1 MKMQT
6 NHSKYGRYGDQRGF
20 TLVELVIA
28 LLVSLVIMAGVSS
41 VFISHSRQ
49 YSQQDDIAAMQ
60 QNLRGILLVMPAE
73 FRVAGC
79 DPRRASVGE
88 ILTATETE
96 FAFTADISSHSPSHP
111 NEGDG
116 KVDGNDET
124 IAYRFERAAGQATG
138 VLRRS
143 LKSGGF
149 QPLADNIEKLEF
161 NYILDDNEA
170 GTTAP
175 TAKDLSRGK
184 IRAVQISVLA
194 RAENPSSTPGF
205 QHAGTFTTGS
215 GKVWGAAGDPVPQ
228 DGHRR
233 RLVVTTIQ
241 LRNMAY

>member
-6 NHSKYGRYGDQRGF
+6 NPTKYGRYGERGF
-20 TLVELVIA
+20 TLVELMIA
-28 LLVSLVIMAGVSS
+28 LLISLIIMAGVSY

-73 FRVAGC
+73 FRLAGC
-79 DPRRASVGE
+79 DPRKANVGE

-96 FAFTADISSHSPSHP
+96 FAFTADISSHSASHP

-116 KVDGNDET
+116 KVGEDET

-138 VLRRS
+138 ILRRRLGAS
-143 LKSGGF
+143 GF

-184 IRAVQISVLA
+184 IRAVQISMLA
-194 RAENPSSTPGF
+194 RAENPSSTPGYR
-205 QHAGTFTTGS
+205 HAGTFTTGS
-215 GKVWGAAGDPVPQ
+215 GKVWGTAGDPVPQ

>member
-6 NHSKYGRYGDQRGF
+6 NPTKYGRYGERGF
-20 TLVELVIA
+20 TLVELMIA
-28 LLVSLVIMAGVSS
+28 LLISLIIMAGVSY

-73 FRVAGC
+73 FRLAGC
-79 DPRRASVGE
+79 DPRKANVGE

-96 FAFTADISSHSPSHP
+96 FAFTADISSHSASHP

-116 KVDGNDET
+116 KVGEDET

-138 VLRRS
+138 ILRRRLGAS
-143 LKSGGF
+143 GF

-184 IRAVQISVLA
+184 IRAVQISMLA

-205 QHAGTFTTGS
+205 RHAGTFTTGS
-215 GKVWGAAGDPVPQ
+215 GKVWGTAGDPVPQ

>member
-6 NHSKYGRYGDQRGF
+6 NPTKYGRYGERGF
-20 TLVELVIA
+20 TLVELMIA
-28 LLVSLVIMAGVSS
+28 LLISLIIMAGVSS

-73 FRVAGC
+73 FRLAGC
-79 DPRRASVGE
+79 DPRKANVGE

-96 FAFTADISSHSPSHP
+96 FAFTADISSHSASHP

-116 KVDGNDET
+116 KVGEDET

-138 VLRRS
+138 ILRRRLGAS
-143 LKSGGF
+143 GF

-175 TAKDLSRGK
+175 SAKDLNRGK
-184 IRAVQISVLA
+184 IRAVQISMLA

-205 QHAGTFTTGS
+205 RHAGTFTTGS
-215 GKVWGAAGDPVPQ
+215 GKVWGTAGDPVPQ

>member
-6 NHSKYGRYGDQRGF
+6 NPTKYGRYGERGF
-20 TLVELVIA
+20 TLVELMIA
-28 LLVSLVIMAGVSS
+28 LLISLIIMAGVSY

-73 FRVAGC
+73 FRLAGC
-79 DPRRASVGE
+79 DPQKANVGE

-96 FAFTADISSHSPSHP
+96 FAFTADISSHSASHP

-116 KVDGNDET
+116 KVGEDET

-138 VLRRS
+138 ILRRRLGAS
-143 LKSGGF
+143 GF

-184 IRAVQISVLA
+184 IRAVQISMLA

-205 QHAGTFTTGS
+205 RHAGTFTTGS
-215 GKVWGAAGDPVPQ
+215 GKVWGTAGDPVPQ

>member
-6 NHSKYGRYGDQRGF
+6 NPTKYGRYGERGF
-20 TLVELVIA
+20 TLVELMIA
-28 LLVSLVIMAGVSS
+28 LLISLIIMAGVSS

-73 FRVAGC
+73 FRLAGC
-79 DPRRASVGE
+79 DPRKANVGE

-96 FAFTADISSHSPSHP
+96 FAFTADISSHSASHP

-116 KVDGNDET
+116 KVDEDET

-138 VLRRS
+138 ILRRRLGAS
-143 LKSGGF
+143 GF

-175 TAKDLSRGK
+175 TAKDLSRSK
-184 IRAVQISVLA
+184 IRAVQISILA

-205 QHAGTFTTGS
+205 LHAGTFTTGS
-215 GKVWGAAGDPVPQ
+215 GKVWGTAGDPVPQ